1 MSSSELGAPASA
13 GFSCGRFECEWM
25 GGLRALIEVLVLL
38 TVGVS
43 MAADFY
49 KDLGV
54 SRDASSDDI
63 KKAYRKLA
71 SQLHPDK
78 NPGDKKSETRF
89 KAVNRAHQVLSD
101 PEKRKLF
108 DEFGE
113 DGLREGFNPQ
123 AARAYQ
129 RAASGAGGRGRVPGG
144 AVNIE
149 DLFGGAAQG
158 GGLSDLFG
166 DLFGG
171 GGGARARRGPARGA
185 DLQSEVAVDFASA
198 LRGAELKLRLQDG
211 GDEVTVR
218 VPAGAGDGD
227 KVRVAG
233 QGAPGAAGGQ
243 HGDLLLTIRVQPHP
257 FFERSGLDLYLDLP
271 ITAGEAYRGAKVRAP
286 TPDGPV
292 TLTVPKHAQS
302 GQVLRLK
309 GKGVKR
315 KGEVGDLF
323 VRFQIKLPSAT
334 SPEVEKAIEALENAM
349 TGDVRA
355 GISF

>member
-1 MSSSELGAPASA
+1 MAS
-13 GFSCGRFECEWM
+13 
-25 GGLRALIEVLVLL
+25 
-38 TVGVS
+38 
-43 MAADFY
+43 DFY

-54 SRDASSDDI
+54 SHDASADEI

-71 SQLHPDK
+71 GQLHPDK
-78 NPGDKKSETRF
+78 NPGDKKAEAKF

-101 PEKRKLF
+101 PEKRKLY

-113 DGLREGFNPQ
+113 DGLREGFDPH
-123 AARAYQ
+123 AARAYG
-129 RAASGAGGRGRVPGG
+129 RAAAGARSRGGRPGE
-144 AVNIE
+144 VRIE
-149 DLFGGAAQG
+149 DFFNGAQG
-158 GGLSDLFG
+158 GGTGFSDLFG

-171 GGGARARRGPARGA
+171 GRGRRPQARGA

-227 KVRVAG
+227 KVRVPG
-233 QGAPGAAGGQ
+233 QGAPGIGGGPP
-243 HGDLLLTIRVQPHP
+243 GDLLLTIRVRPHP
-257 FFERSGLDLYLDLP
+257 HFERSGLDLYLDLP
-271 ITAGEAYRGAKVRAP
+271 ITVGEAYRGAKVRVP

-292 TLTVPKHAQS
+292 TLSVPKHSQS
-302 GQVLRLK
+302 GQVARLK

-315 KGEVGDLF
+315 GDQIGDLF
-323 VRFQIKLPSAT
+323 VRFQIKLPTAT
-334 SPEVEKAIEALENAM
+334 SADVEEAVQTLEDAM

-355 GISF
+355 GIAFT

>member
-1 MSSSELGAPASA
+1 
-13 GFSCGRFECEWM
+13 
-25 GGLRALIEVLVLL
+25 
-38 TVGVS
+38 

-54 SRDASSDDI
+54 SRSATADEI

-71 SQLHPDK
+71 AQLHPDK
-78 NPGDKKSETRF
+78 NPGDKKAEARF
-89 KAVNRAHQVLSD
+89 KAVNRAHQVLSN
-101 PEKRKLF
+101 PEQRKLY

-113 DGLREGFNPQ
+113 EGLREGFNPH
-123 AARAYQ
+123 AARAY
-129 RAASGAGGRGRVPGG
+129 RAGAGRRGPMGG
-144 AVNIE
+144 GGVSIE
-149 DLFGGAAQG
+149 DFIGQAGVGGF
-158 GGLSDLFG
+158 SDLIG

-171 GGGARARRGPARGA
+171 GGGRVRRGPQRGA

-218 VPAGAGDGD
+218 IPAGAGDGD

-233 QGAPGAAGGQ
+233 QGAPGGPGAPP
-243 HGDLLLTIRVQPHP
+243 GDLLLTIRVQPHP

-271 ITAGEAYRGAKVRAP
+271 ITVGEAYRGAKVRVP

-292 TLTVPKHAQS
+292 TLTVPRHAQS
-302 GQVLRLK
+302 GQVARLK

-315 KGEVGDLF
+315 QGQTGDLF
-323 VRFQIKLPSAT
+323 VRFQIKLPSA
-334 SPEVEKAIEALENAM
+334 SSHEVEQAISTLEAAM
-349 TGDVRA
+349 SGDVRA
-355 GISF
+355 GIAF